1 MGPSLTGEEGVVPN
15 GTQEEGSGER
25 RVKRERNAP
34 QSRRPPRRC
43 LRKGT
48 IFPKDALLSGDRLRD
63 LDDEGT
69 TVGKPCPFQA
79 EPPGFS
85 LRFMAS
91 SLRSLCSPL

>member
-1 MGPSLTGEEGVVPN
+1 M
-15 GTQEEGSGER
+15 
-25 RVKRERNAP
+25 KRERNAP
-34 QSRRPPRRC
+34 QSRRSPRRC
-43 LRKGT
+43 LRKGI

>member
-15 GTQEEGSGER
+15 GTQGEGSGER

-85 LRFMAS
+85 LLFMAS

>member
-1 MGPSLTGEEGVVPN
+1 M
-15 GTQEEGSGER
+15 
-25 RVKRERNAP
+25 KRERNAP